1 MNPVLKNIL
10 VAVAAAVVG
19 SIANMSLVIL
29 GGVVVPPPAGYDLN
43 TMEGLAAAMPQ
54 MQPMHFLFPFL
65 AHAVGTLVGALIVA
79 RFAASR
85 QLQISLIIGSLFF
98 VGGLQMV
105 MELPSPMWFNVLDL
119 GLAYFP
125 MALLAHKLGRSK
137 TASHSS

>member
-1 MNPVLKNIL
+1 MNPILKNTL
-10 VAVAAAVVG
+10 VAVAAAIVG
-19 SIANMSLVIL
+19 SVANMSLVML
-29 GGVVVPPPAGYDLN
+29 GGIAVPPPAGFDLN

-65 AHAVGTLVGALIVA
+65 AHAVGTLVGAFIVA

-105 MELPSPMWFNVLDL
+105 MELPSPMWFNVIDL

-125 MALLAHKLGRSK
+125 MAWLGHRLGLKKQS
-137 TASHSS
+137 

>member
-1 MNPVLKNIL
+1 M
-10 VAVAAAVVG
+10 
-19 SIANMSLVIL
+19 
-29 GGVVVPPPAGYDLN
+29 PPPPGYDLN

-125 MALLAHKLGRSK
+125 MALLAHKLGRSSMK
-137 TASHSS
+137 SEFKNN